1 MPKPPAPPRPG
12 EPPQPQPPGPDRP
25 PIKEPP
31 ARPDLE
37 PVDPPQGDPA
47 PSRVSVRPSA
57 RQEGP
62 AQRPDR
68 YDMIG
73 AAIVVFIIALWVVHF
88 LLPAPP
94 PDVP

>member
-1 MPKPPAPPRPG
+1 MPKQPAPSRPG
-12 EPPQPQPPGPDRP
+12 EPPQPQPPAPDMA

-31 ARPDLE
+31 ERSDLA
-37 PVDPPQGDPA
+37 PIDPPQGDPA
-47 PSRVSVRPSA
+47 QRRVSVQPSA
-57 RQEGP
+57 RQERP
-62 AQRPDR
+62 ARRPDR

>member
-12 EPPQPQPPGPDRP
+12 EAPQPQPPGPDMP

-31 ARPDLE
+31 ERPDLE
-37 PVDPPQGDPA
+37 SVNPPQGDPA
-47 PSRVSVRPSA
+47 PTPALVRPSA
-57 RQEGP
+57 RQERP
-62 AQRPDR
+62 ARRPDR

>member
-1 MPKPPAPPRPG
+1 MPKQPAPPRPG
-12 EPPQPQPPGPDRP
+12 EPPQPQPPGPDMP
-25 PIKEPP
+25 PIKELP

-37 PVDPPQGDPA
+37 PVDPPQGEPA
-47 PSRVSVRPSA
+47 PRRVSVRPSA

-62 AQRPDR
+62 ARRPDR